1 MRSHEFDNRQT
12 AINYFSRR
20 SNIISRINLGDY
32 TAFLDEHLM
41 LRQQGRGVDEFVI
54 KEVVPKIT
62 RAKAKI
68 KELNTGQSFYLYDN
82 TNDIALGIKI
92 LHQPYKIFLVKTVWN
107 GQPQSDRNFP
117 IFNVA

>member
-1 MRSHEFDNRQT
+1 MRAHDFDNPQT

-20 SNIISRINLGDY
+20 SNIIGRIDLGDY
-32 TAFLDEHLM
+32 TAFLDDHLM

-54 KEVVPKIT
+54 REVVPKIP

-68 KELNTGQSFYLYDN
+68 KALDTGQSFYLYDN

-92 LHQPYKIFLVKTVWN
+92 LHQPYKIFLVKTVWD
-107 GQPQSDRNFP
+107 GMPSSDNNYP